1 MTVPS
6 TTRRAGPFTGT
17 GALVAYPF
25 AFKVFAKQDL
35 AVTIADAN
43 GLETDLVLD
52 STFTVT
58 LNVDQEATPGGTV
71 NYAVG
76 GVATALPSGYTLV
89 VTGDGLEFEQ
99 TADLPQGGNF
109 SPVVIENALDRIV
122 MLLQRL
128 WDGVRRSMR
137 LPDTASDN
145 VSTVLPVPTAN
156 NFIGWDSNGT
166 ALRNVDP
173 NTLATVVAF
182 AAWQSQA
189 FSGDGATTQFT
200 LSSDPGNVNNLDVVV
215 GAVPQRNNVDFTL
228 SGVVLTFDVAPAN
241 GLSIF
246 CRWGQALPEGTSTL
260 QTRLASDAVGNGDAL
275 VAAKRVITDAVATTL
290 HAVNELRAYSPEDVG
305 APADGVTDDAPYV
318 QKLYDYIRTV
328 AGRGKIVLTPGKTYY
343 FNSQITYA
351 DNSALVG
358 TGAKIKV
365 GTGFA
370 GVNKPL
376 LKNFSGT
383 QFSDNSTRI
392 ASTNVSF
399 IDLEFDGQDT
409 GVNGT
414 TVADANMHGVLI
426 CAGTWY
432 PNSGVDGF
440 TVHNCNMYSFAGA
453 GAMAWKSTNV
463 RITSN
468 RFKNFFA
475 NTSLSI
481 GSCIDLHECE
491 RFGIVGNQINHTAAG
506 LSWHGMVVLDWDD
519 GSKDGV
525 ITGNIITN
533 MNGGDGIS
541 CEGNG
546 GAGSNLERCLVGDND
561 IYNCNGQGIG
571 VDGCVSVTV
580 HDNRIKS
587 VIGPGI
593 LYTGCTRVKITDNDI
608 DGSALG
614 GIVGQSGCSSAII
627 TGNEVR
633 AITYTSASYRG
644 IGIEFVN
651 SALSASTS
659 CVIGNNIVSDC
670 DGPGIYA
677 EVYGATISGNRV
689 NACGV
694 TASLSNT
701 LRAGIVAMEHSVV
714 SGNFIRSNG
723 SAHYAIS
730 SVSANFP
737 TLGTNGI
744 TGTYLTAYYYI
755 GYRFGVS
762 MNTSATIYK
771 ATYDA
776 ESDVF
781 VGWFNGTPS
790 GAWKVCDIMY
800 DTTPSAGGFVGSIC
814 TNTTGPVWK
823 TFGAISA

>member
-1 MTVPS
+1 MASILDQVPYNNY
-6 TTRRAGPFTGT
+6 TGNGVVT
-17 GALVAYPF
+17 AYPF
-25 AFKVFAKQDL
+25 EFEL
-35 AVTIADAN
+35 LDAGDFVASIDGVEVPSSDYTLS
-43 GLETDLVLD
+43 GLT
-52 STFTVT
+52 
-58 LNVDQEATPGGTV
+58 QAGGTCTFDTAPA
-71 NYAVG
+71 NLAAV
-76 GVATALPSGYTLV
+76 
-89 VTGDGLEFEQ
+89 
-99 TADLPQGGNF
+99 
-109 SPVVIENALDRIV
+109 
-122 MLLQRL
+122 LLQRL
-128 WDGVRRSMR
+128 IALERDTDYQYNGDLREATLDRDFNRLWQALQGQLAQLGGALR
-137 LPDTASDN
+137 LPYPEQADELPPAADRLGKLLSFNASTGAREL
-145 VSTVLPVPTAN
+145 VAPSA
-156 NFIGWDSNGT
+156 GT
-166 ALRNVDP
+166 ATALALQLADP
-173 NTLATVVAF
+173 TNT
-182 AAWQSQA
+182 S
-189 FSGDGATTQFT
+189 
-200 LSSDPGNVNNLDVVV
+200 
-215 GAVPQRNNVDFTL
+215 
-228 SGVVLTFDVAPAN
+228 
-241 GLSIF
+241 
-246 CRWGQALPEGTSTL
+246 
-260 QTRLASDAVGNGDAL
+260 NGDAL
-275 VAAKRVITDAVATTL
+275 VAAKRDITDAVAATL
-290 HAVNELRAYSPEDVG
+290 HTVNELRAYSPEDVG
-305 APADGVTDDAPYV
+305 APVDGVTDDAPYV
-318 QKLYDYIRTV
+318 QKLYDHIRIT
-328 AGRGKIVLTPGKTYY
+328 AGRGKIVLTPGKLYY

-370 GVNKPL
+370 GINKPL
-376 LKNFSGT
+376 LKNFIGT

-399 IDLEFDGQDT
+399 IDLEFDGQSA

-414 TVADANMHGVLI
+414 TVADANMRGVLI

-432 PNSGVDGF
+432 ANSGVDGF

-468 RFKNFFA
+468 RFNNFFA
-475 NTSLSI
+475 NTALSI

-491 RFGIVGNQINHTAAG
+491 RFGIINNKINHTAAG

-519 GSKDGV
+519 GSKDGI
-525 ITGNIITN
+525 ITANVITN

-546 GAGSNLERCLVGDND
+546 GAGSNLERCTVSDNT

-580 HDNRIKS
+580 HGNRIKS

-593 LYTGCTRVKITDNDI
+593 LYTGTTRANITNNDV

-614 GIVGQSGCSSAII
+614 GIVGQSGCVDAII
-627 TGNEVR
+627 VGNKVR

-644 IGIEFVN
+644 IGIEFAN

-659 CVIGNNIVSDC
+659 CIIGNNIISDC
-670 DGPGIYA
+670 DGPGVYA
-677 EVYGATISGNRV
+677 EVFGATVSGNRV
-689 NACGV
+689 NSCGV
-694 TASLSNT
+694 TASLANT

-714 SGNFIRSNG
+714 VGNFIRSNG

-730 SVSANFP
+730 SVAANFP
-737 TLGTNGI
+737 TLGTNDI
-744 TGTYLTAYYYI
+744 TGTFLTAYYYI
-755 GYRFGVS
+755 GYRFSVS
-762 MNTSATIYK
+762 MNVSATIYK

-790 GAWKVCDIMY
+790 GAWKICDIMY
-800 DTTPSAGGFVGSIC
+800 DTTPSAGGFIGSVC

>member
-1 MTVPS
+1 MAD
-6 TTRRAGPFTGT
+6 TTFVAGTPVVKEW
-17 GALVAYPF
+17 LNDV
-25 AFKVFAKQDL
+25 
-35 AVTIADAN
+35 N
-43 GLETDLVLD
+43 DLV
-52 STFTVT
+52 
-58 LNVDQEATPGGTV
+58 
-71 NYAVG
+71 Y
-76 GVATALPSGYTLV
+76 
-89 VTGDGLEFEQ
+89 GL
-99 TADLPQGGNF
+99 
-109 SPVVIENALDRIV
+109 
-122 MLLQRL
+122 
-128 WDGVRRSMR
+128 
-137 LPDTASDN
+137 
-145 VSTVLPVPTAN
+145 
-156 NFIGWDSNGT
+156 
-166 ALRNVDP
+166 P
-173 NTLATVVAF
+173 NT
-182 AAWQSQA
+182 
-189 FSGDGATTQFT
+189 ATT
-200 LSSDPGNVNNLDVVV
+200 
-215 GAVPQRNNVDFTL
+215 AV
-228 SGVVLTFDVAPAN
+228 
-241 GLSIF
+241 
-246 CRWGQALPEGTSTL
+246 
-260 QTRLASDAVGNGDAL
+260 GDAL
-275 VAAKRVITDAVATTL
+275 VGAKRTITDAVATTL

-305 APADGVTDDAPYV
+305 APVDGVTDDAPYV
-318 QKLYDYIRTV
+318 QKLYDHIRTV

-343 FNSQITYA
+343 LNSQITYA

-370 GVNKPL
+370 GINKPL

-383 QFSDNSTRI
+383 QFSVDSTRI

-432 PNSGVDGF
+432 SNSGVDGF

-453 GAMAWKSTNV
+453 GVMAWKSTNV

-491 RFGIVGNQINHTAAG
+491 RFGVIGNQINHTAAG

-525 ITGNIITN
+525 IASNVITN

-561 IYNCNGQGIG
+561 VYNCNGQGIG

-580 HDNRIKS
+580 HHNRIKS

-593 LYTGCTRVKITDNDI
+593 LYTGCTRVNITDNDI
-608 DGSALG
+608 DGSGLG
-614 GIVGQSGCSSAII
+614 GIVGLSGIADAVI
-627 TGNEVR
+627 TGNKVR
-633 AITYTSASYRG
+633 AITYTDASYRG
-644 IGIEFVN
+644 CGIEFKE
-651 SALSASTS
+651 SGLSASTS

-677 EVYGATISGNRV
+677 EVYGATINGNRV

-694 TASLSNT
+694 TASLGNT

-714 SGNFIRSNG
+714 SGNFIRSSG

-737 TLGTNGI
+737 TLGVNDI
-744 TGTYLTAYYYI
+744 TGTFLTAYYYI

-790 GAWKVCDIMY
+790 GAWKICDIMY
-800 DTTPSAGGFVGSIC
+800 DTTPSAGGFIGSVC